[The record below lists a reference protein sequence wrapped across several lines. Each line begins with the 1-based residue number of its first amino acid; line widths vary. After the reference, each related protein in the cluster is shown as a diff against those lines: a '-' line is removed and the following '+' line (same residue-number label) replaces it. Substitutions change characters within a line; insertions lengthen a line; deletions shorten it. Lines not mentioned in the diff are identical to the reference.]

1 MRSEIAIDAAG
12 MGDPQR
18 ENQEFCVIGRVDDS
32 VVADPDPPQ
41 IRIADERSS
50 AASYRST
57 SSAGTLAAARC

>member
-1 MRSEIAIDAAG
+1 MRSEIAIDAAA

-18 ENQEFCVIGRVDDS
+18 ENQEFRVSACVDDP
-32 VVADPDPPQ
+32 VEADPDPPQ
-41 IRIADERSS
+41 IQKSDERSS